1 MAIVIVT
8 TTTMSDDGND
18 DDAEHNGAADT
29 VDSNHELRFSRGS
42 SHHLQECH
50 LEESAHDYDFVE
62 LCYAL
67 KVFTSTSLSNS

>member
-1 MAIVIVT
+1 MIIT
-8 TTTMSDDGND
+8 TTVTMTQDGND
-18 DDAEHNGAADT
+18 DDAEHNGPADT
-29 VDSNHELRFSRGS
+29 VDSNHELRFSQES
-42 SHHLQECH
+42 SQHLEEHH